1 MSNHVTII
9 KFYNNETLKHFIFYF
24 HIKNSNKILKRKLL
38 VIHVQHDKMQKN
50 SHAKYTWHDSVM
62 CEIIK

>member
-24 HIKNSNKILKRKLL
+24 HIKNSNIYPEKETTS
-38 VIHVQHDKMQKN
+38 N
-50 SHAKYTWHDSVM
+50 TCTA
-62 CEIIK
+62 

>member
-24 HIKNSNKILKRKLL
+24 HIKNSNKILKKKLL
-38 VIHVQHDKMQKN
+38 VIHVQHDKMQKKIHMQN
-50 SHAKYTWHDSVM
+50 THGMTL
-62 CEIIK
+62 